1 MKEFYYG
8 DDEYAIAQAVA
19 QATREFMAQHKG
31 AVVHRLD
38 AGELTVS
45 ALLEHLLAVSLLNPA
60 QLIVVRGVLA
70 SAANLEA
77 LAANLSKVPE
87 TTGVI
92 LLDLPSDTKNVHNL
106 TRTKVYQALSA
117 VCTVKKFALT
127 RATPAVLAETVRE
140 LCQTHQVKLD
150 SAAQAELIRR
160 LGGADD
166 PRTALAEASQRLS
179 YLGRPLTAADVQ
191 RYITPDLAANAF
203 GVLAAVLRGD
213 TVVAQ
218 ADLRELA
225 AAGEDAIR
233 FMGLVAMQVHALA
246 LAANG
251 AASSLTSYQQ
261 RDANNMLRRLGK
273 TAAAQQAAV
282 RRLVAQLLALD
293 LKLRRSAVT
302 EAWPAVELALLS
314 WHQ

>member
-8 DDEYAIAQAVA
+8 DDEYAITQAVA
-19 QATREFMAQHKG
+19 QATQQFMAQHKG
-31 AVVHRLD
+31 AVVRRLD
-38 AGELTVS
+38 AGELTVG
-45 ALLEHLLAVSLLNPA
+45 ALLDHLLAVSLLDPA
-60 QLIVVRGVLA
+60 QLIVVRGALA

-77 LAANLSKVPE
+77 LAANLPKVTE

-92 LLDLPSDTKNVHNL
+92 LLDLPSDMKNVHNL

-117 VCTVKKFALT
+117 VCTVKKFTLT
-127 RATPAVLAETVRE
+127 RATPAVLADTVRD
-140 LCQTHQVKLD
+140 LCQTHQVKFD

-166 PRTALAEASQRLS
+166 PRTALAEAIQRLN

-213 TVVAQ
+213 TAAAQ
-218 ADLRELA
+218 TDLRELA

-233 FMGLVAMQVHALA
+233 FMGLVATQVHALA

-251 AASSLTSYQQ
+251 AVSSLTSYQQ
-261 RDANNMLRRLGK
+261 RDANNMLRCLGK
-273 TAAAQQAAV
+273 TTAAQQAAV

-293 LKLRRSAVT
+293 LKLRRSAIA
-302 EAWPAVELALLS
+302 EAWPAVELALLG

>member
-8 DDEYAIAQAVA
+8 DDEYAITQAVA
-19 QATREFMAQHKG
+19 RATREFMAQHTG
-31 AVVHRLD
+31 AVVRRLD

-45 ALLEHLLAVSLLNPA
+45 ALLERLLAVSLLDPA

-70 SAANLEA
+70 SAANLEV
-77 LAANLSKVPE
+77 LAANLPKVPE

-92 LLDLPSDTKNVHNL
+92 LLDLPSDVKNVHNL

-117 VCTVKKFALT
+117 VCAVKKFVLT
-127 RATPAVLAETVRE
+127 RATPAVLADTVRD
-140 LCQTHQVKLD
+140 LCQMYQVKLD
-150 SAAQAELIRR
+150 SAAQVELVRR

-166 PRTALAEASQRLS
+166 PRTALAEAIQRLS
-179 YLGRPLTAADVQ
+179 YLGRPLTTADVQ

-213 TVVAQ
+213 TVAAQ
-218 ADLRELA
+218 TDLRELA

-233 FMGLVAMQVHALA
+233 FMGLVATQVHALA

-251 AASSLTSYQQ
+251 AASSLTPYQQ
-261 RDANNMLRRLGK
+261 RDANNMLRCLGK
-273 TAAAQQAAV
+273 TAATQQAAV
-282 RRLVAQLLALD
+282 RRLVAQLLVLD
-293 LKLRRSAVT
+293 LKLRRSAAA

>member
-8 DDEYAIAQAVA
+8 DDEYAITQAVA
-19 QATREFMAQHKG
+19 RATREFMAQHTG

-38 AGELTVS
+38 AGELTVG
-45 ALLEHLLAVSLLNPA
+45 ALLDHLLAVSLLDPA
-60 QLIVVRGVLA
+60 QLIVVRGALA

-117 VCTVKKFALT
+117 VCTVKKFPLT
-127 RATPAVLAETVRE
+127 RATPAVLADTVRD
-140 LCQTHQVKLD
+140 LCQTYQVKLD

-160 LGGADD
+160 LGGADN
-166 PRTALAEASQRLS
+166 PRTALAEAIQRLS
-179 YLGRPLTAADVQ
+179 YLGRLLTAADVQ
-191 RYITPDLAANAF
+191 RYIAPDLAANAF

-213 TVVAQ
+213 TAAAQ
-218 ADLRELA
+218 TDLRELA

-251 AASSLTSYQQ
+251 ATSSLTSYQQ
-261 RDANNMLRRLGK
+261 RDANNMLRCLGK
-273 TAAAQQAAV
+273 TAAVQQAAV